1 MTYIDYI
8 NLFWITSRNVKF
20 SPNEAYLYFFLLN
33 ECNARDWE
41 NPFECPNKRIVLSI
55 GISEHTLIDCRNR
68 LQSKGLIRFESG
80 KRNEKSP
87 KYYLDDCSKTFSK
100 NCSKTFSKTFSKN
113 CSKTFSKS
121 CSKTFSKKVSKNE
134 ISSLFINPLCTDGND
149 KKLDENACDFDK
161 IPSKENE
168 KIEKDEKKKVYKE
181 VIEEKEKREKD
192 FPIGNVVSENFESEF
207 PSSKSGSSLNGKK
220 DEEEEKEK
228 DSAEKENLNSR
239 ARKIFERYY
248 FDMTEGEYYFTD
260 KDAGNLNQILKK
272 FRYLVLKKG
281 KEGTDEELLEAFDY
295 LLHSIHDEWV
305 LDHLSVSI
313 INSKFNEL
321 TQQARN
327 GKIKSP
333 NAAGRSDGSEWGS
346 EQNISRAVAVGYA
359 LASAGE
365 K

>member
-8 NLFWITSRNVKF
+8 NLFWTTSRNVKF

-100 NCSKTFSKTFSKN
+100 KA
-113 CSKTFSKS
+113 
-121 CSKTFSKKVSKNE
+121 SKNE
-134 ISSLFINPLCTDGND
+134 ISSLFINSLCADEND

-168 KIEKDEKKKVYKE
+168 KTEKDEKKKVYKE

-207 PSSKSGSSLNGKK
+207 PLSKSGSSLNEKK
-220 DEEEEKEK
+220 DEEEKEK

-248 FDMTEGEYYFTD
+248 LDTTEEEYYFTA

-272 FRYLVLKKG
+272 FRYLVMKKG

-359 LASAGE
+359 LANAGE